1 MVSVQDERGAD
12 EQGDEQ
18 DPVVRAVA
26 REDRA
31 QELANRRERLLRGLR
46 RWMATWGGVRALGG
60 RVCAGDEYGWRDDS
74 GVKEWGFG
82 RSTGDRLAGSVTSK
96 RTSNSFARKAGPG
109 AMPSRVRSRHW
120 RRDEC
125 VENQQHAKDT
135 RKPRFDGCRSKPVE
149 GANNA
154 RVLRLKR
161 PTRTSTRP
169 HRLD

>member
-46 RWMATWGGVRALGG
+46 RWMATSGGVRALG
-60 RVCAGDEYGWRDDS
+60 RSYNDGWGDDS

-82 RSTGDRLAGSVTSK
+82 GSTGDGLAGSVTSK

>member
-46 RWMATWGGVRALGG
+46 RGMATSGGVRALG
-60 RVCAGDEYGWRDDS
+60 RRYNDGWGDDS

-82 RSTGDRLAGSVTSK
+82 RSTGDGLAGSVTSK

-109 AMPSRVRSRHW
+109 AMPSRVSRVRSRHW

-125 VENQQHAKDT
+125 VEIQQHAK
-135 RKPRFDGCRSKPVE
+135 
-149 GANNA
+149 
-154 RVLRLKR
+154 
-161 PTRTSTRP
+161 
-169 HRLD
+169 